1 MPPTPLATTPL
12 LLVLQTPVPAAVNE
26 TSGADIT
33 YGSTVLDNDVDLSY
47 LDETSTIIVW
57 LSVTLDNT
65 SNTPSVLSLENAEGS
80 TLSTA
85 IPDPDNGWQAGSN
98 RVKFEVAWTTFVPA
112 EWTAVSSVVL
122 GFSASTTAASSDV
135 TTATMNWLVITNDL
149 VL

>member
-1 MPPTPLATTPL
+1 MAFLGKGC
-12 LLVLQTPVPAAVNE
+12 LQLTPVPAAVSE
-26 TSGADIT
+26 TSGADVT

-85 IPDPDNGWQAGSN
+85 IPDPDEGWQTGSN
-98 RVKFEVAWTTFVPA
+98 RYTRTREGKKERK
-112 EWTAVSSVVL
+112 
-122 GFSASTTAASSDV
+122 
-135 TTATMNWLVITNDL
+135 VISMLT
-149 VL
+149 